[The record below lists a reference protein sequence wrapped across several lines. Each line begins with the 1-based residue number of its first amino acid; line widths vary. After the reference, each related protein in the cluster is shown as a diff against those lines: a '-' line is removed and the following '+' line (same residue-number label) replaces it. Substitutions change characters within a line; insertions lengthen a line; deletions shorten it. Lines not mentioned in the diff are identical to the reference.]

1 MKNRN
6 RRLAALLAGVLLL
19 TGCGPRTTEPEP
31 YPETAGAET
40 AKTVAYV
47 PLDDRPDNV
56 ERVVYLAESLGYALE
71 LPEAV
76 LYRTC
81 LDGQPKNFDVLQRG
95 EPWSLS
101 TWVAEQEAAGCDRYI
116 LSLDQLHS
124 GGLVSSRAMTGDDI
138 ELPGG
143 GTVSASRLLENLLA
157 LLAEDPDNVV
167 WLLDSVMRLAPT
179 VGYQGGTLEEYNWI
193 RDFGAGARED
203 LAEDDL
209 TLENVFLSYWRTDGW
224 DWEKF
229 YDDAVKK
236 LGEAGVDISGENY
249 YRHFE
254 ALSAVLAANLDARER
269 KLRLSDEVQ
278 RILAQPGYENFRLL
292 IGIDDSSLEDCIQKN
307 EIAYLRQGLRTD
319 RAGNPL
325 DWLLAGVDDLA
336 FKAVTRMY
344 LDETGWR
351 GYSVRLQYFGG
362 AQDSPACE
370 YDFQPLT
377 TVVAEHLDFFGLH
390 EARAAELQVL
400 VLTQPED
407 EARKQE
413 YMDQT
418 LRALE
423 DCRQRNLPVILI
435 DAGNG
440 RYGTAFHEKLTKEAE
455 LGWLLSYAGFLDMA
469 IVTGTALSH
478 GAARYAVLKNGGQ
491 TEAMDRAFARTLADS
506 VLKDFCYKNV
516 VRNDLL
522 AYIRND
528 LGGDPNNFWTPE
540 IDREA
545 VQARL
550 ESGMEAAVEDVI
562 RNFQRSN
569 LFALEP
575 DQERGWGGVALENY
589 RFPWDRAFEIGMDIR
604 LGAFTEPHEKILGV
618 YYR

>member
-1 MKNRN
+1 MRHKTRL
-6 RRLAALLAGVLLL
+6 LAAALACAVCL
-19 TGCGPRTTEPEP
+19 TACGPRTTEPEP
-31 YPETAGAET
+31 YPEPAGSET
-40 AKTVAYV
+40 ARTVAYV

-56 ERVVYLAESLGYALE
+56 ERVVYLAESLGYTLAM
-71 LPEAV
+71 PEPV
-76 LYRTC
+76 LYQTR
-81 LDGQPKNFDVLQRG
+81 LDGQPKNFDALQRG

-101 TWVAEQEAAGCDRYI
+101 TWVAAQEAAGCDRYI

-124 GGLVSSRAMTGDDI
+124 GGLVSSRALTGDDI
-138 ELPGG
+138 DLPGG
-143 GTVSASRLLENLLA
+143 GAVSASGLLEHLLA
-157 LLAEDPDNVV
+157 LLAEDSDNVV

-193 RDFGAGARED
+193 RDFGAGARET
-203 LAEDDL
+203 LAEEDL
-209 TLENVFLSYWRTDGW
+209 TLENVFQSYWRTDGW
-224 DWEKF
+224 DWETF
-229 YDDAVKK
+229 YDDMVK
-236 LGEAGVDISGENY
+236 EMDISEEDY
-249 YRHFE
+249 YRPFG
-254 ALSAVLAANLDARER
+254 ALSASLDARER

-278 RILAQPGYENFRLL
+278 RILAQPGYEKFRLL

-319 RAGNPL
+319 RAGNPM

-336 FKAVTRMY
+336 FKAVVRMY
-344 LDETGWR
+344 LDETGWQ
-351 GYSVRLQYFGG
+351 GGTAAVRYYGG
-362 AQDSPACE
+362 TEDRPACE

-377 TVVAEHLDFFGLH
+377 TVMAEHLDLFGLT
-390 EARAAELQVL
+390 ESANPRAAALQVL

-407 EARKQE
+407 EAQRDAYCEVLMRDLKE
-413 YMDQT
+413 
-418 LRALE
+418 
-423 DCRQRNLPVILI
+423 CRRENWPVILI

-440 RYGTAFHEKLTKEAE
+440 RYGTAFHQALTEEAE

-478 GAARYAVLKNGGQ
+478 GAARYAYLQNGEERE
-491 TEAMDRAFARTLADS
+491 TAERAFARTLADS

-545 VQARL
+545 VQVRL
-550 ESGMEAAVEDVI
+550 EEGMEAAVKDVI

-569 LFALEP
+569 LFSPEP
-575 DQERGWGGVALENY
+575 GEGRGWGGVALENY

-604 LGAFTEPHEKILGV
+604 LGAFTEPHEKILGI
-618 YYR
+618 YYQ

>member
-1 MKNRN
+1 MRHKPRL
-6 RRLAALLAGVLLL
+6 LAALLTCALCL

-31 YPETAGAET
+31 YPEPTSGEAT
-40 AKTVAYV
+40 KTVAYV

-56 ERVVYLAESLGYALE
+56 ERVEYLAESLGYTLAM
-71 LPEAV
+71 PEAV
-76 LYRTC
+76 LYQTR
-81 LDGQPKNFDVLQRG
+81 LDGQPKNFDSLQRG

-101 TWVAEQEAAGCDRYI
+101 TWVAAQETAGCDRYI

-124 GGLVSSRAMTGDDI
+124 GGLVSSRALTEDEID
-138 ELPGG
+138 LPGG
-143 GTVSASRLLENLLA
+143 GTVSSSQLLENLLA
-157 LLAEDPDNVV
+157 LLAEDSDNVV

-179 VGYQGGTLEEYNWI
+179 VGYQGGTLEAYNAL
-193 RDFGAGARED
+193 RAYGAQPREN
-203 LAEDDL
+203 
-209 TLENVFLSYWRTDGW
+209 LEGW
-224 DWEKF
+224 
-229 YDDAVKK
+229 
-236 LGEAGVDISGENY
+236 
-249 YRHFE
+249 E
-254 ALSAVLAANLDARER
+254 ALTFANVCVSYRCGPDGESLPEPEGLAPELLEEYLSARER

-278 RILAQPGYENFRLL
+278 QILAQPGYENFRLL

-336 FKAVTRMY
+336 FKAVARMY
-344 LDETGWR
+344 LDETGWQ
-351 GYSVRLQYFGG
+351 GGTASVRYCGG
-362 AQDSPACE
+362 TENAPACE

-377 TVVAEHLDFFGLH
+377 TVMAEHLDLFDLT
-390 EARAAELQVL
+390 ESATPQAAELQVL

-407 EARKQE
+407 EAKKQD
-413 YMDQT
+413 YMDQ
-418 LRALE
+418 LLQVLE
-423 DCRQRNLPVILI
+423 DCRKQNTPVILI

-440 RYGTAFHEKLTKEAE
+440 RYGTAFHEALTKEAE

-478 GAARYAVLKNGGQ
+478 GVARYAVLKNGGQ

-506 VLKDFCYKNV
+506 VLKDFCYKNE

-540 IDREA
+540 IDRGA

-562 RNFQRSN
+562 KNLQRSN
-569 LFALEP
+569 FFALEP
-575 DQERGWGGVALENY
+575 EGEKGWGGVALENY

-604 LGAFTEPHEKILGV
+604 LGAFTEPHEKLLGI